1 MKTLKIIFNQRVDLI
16 FALITL
22 GLFIWHLTA
31 EQDVSGFLFIVFG
44 YVINVIINKVRLIR
58 DGKIELKV
66 TDKDINNAARKY
78 EMEYKKSFGD
88 FELGAFYANEDYV
101 AGAKDMRDKKIKRHG

>member
-1 MKTLKIIFNQRVDLI
+1 MKTIKIILNQRVDLI

-44 YVINVIINKVRLIR
+44 YVVNVIINKVRLIR

-66 TDKDINNAARKY
+66 TDEDISNAARKY
-78 EMEYKKSFGD
+78 EREYQASFGE
-88 FELGAFYANEDYV
+88 FGSFWANEDYV
-101 AGAKDMRDKKIKRHG
+101 AGAKAMRDKKIKRHG